1 MLVKLSLSG
10 AKKHLA
16 DYLVLFSGLMI
27 ASGIFYMFQSISSNK
42 AFLESNAPISMV
54 FIIFQLGAVLLGI
67 ITIVYL
73 FYANSFLMSMRQRD
87 YALFMML
94 GAKQNK
100 IAQLIFIETVSVGVI
115 ATLLG
120 SLVGV
125 FLTHIVSKLL
135 INQLDIEVIGFNP
148 WSGKAFLITFLFF
161 ALLFLLSAT
170 LNASTIVK
178 KPILELL
185 NANKTPNQT
194 QQKPIFMLLETTLGL
209 ISLAIG
215 YYMMAHLQ
223 KFSILGIVIAL
234 ITIVLG
240 SYLIFHSILILL
252 LNIIRQSNKICFKNL
267 NNFTLSQLSF
277 RIQEYTRL
285 LSMVSIIFALALG
298 ALTVGIGFRNEIDK
312 LTEQTTTYDLI
323 LNNAQAINQKEVDA
337 LSPTLNVTYHV
348 KESAD
353 KIYFNKEEFNQEP
366 LLVNEELKKK
376 VTYTGDQLAEDV
388 NKADHLWSLLSPE
401 QATKEIKIINSSQFM
416 ALNENESLLQVIQVK
431 DFLTSKNKI
440 KSLVNEN
447 KQNTTSSTSAFSQ
460 KFDVYTTFNQ
470 MFSGLEFMGFFLGLA
485 FLAMLAS
492 CLMFKILSGAPAD
505 VIRYDMLTKIGA
517 RKKLLQA
524 SIKKE
529 IAVLFL
535 APGLLG
541 MIHVLFGLQM
551 FKGLLTEPYAG
562 IWLPF
567 TLFFVLYFIYY
578 LVTVWLYTGIVLKEK

>member
-1 MLVKLSLSG
+1 MLVKLSLTG
-10 AKKHLA
+10 IKKHLA

-42 AFLESNAPISMV
+42 SFLESNAPISMV

-87 YALFMML
+87 YALFMMF

-100 IAQLIFIETVSVGVI
+100 IAQLIFIETVSVGII

-120 SLVGV
+120 CLVGV

-148 WSGKAFLITFLFF
+148 WSGKALLITFLFF

-185 NANKTPNQT
+185 NANKTPDQT
-194 QQKPIFMLLETTLGL
+194 QQRPIFMLLETTLGL

-223 KFSILGIVIAL
+223 MFSILGIVIAL

-240 SYLIFHSILILL
+240 SYLVFHSILILL
-252 LNIIRQSNKICFKNL
+252 LNLVKRSDKICFKNL
-267 NNFTLSQLSF
+267 NSFTLSQLSF
-277 RIQEYTRL
+277 RMQKYTRL

-323 LNNAQAINQKEVDA
+323 LNNAQAIDQKEVEA

-348 KESAD
+348 KETSD
-353 KIYFNKEEFNQEP
+353 NIYFDKEEFNQEP
-366 LLVNEELKKK
+366 LLVNEGLEKK
-376 VTYTGDQLAEDV
+376 VNYTGDQLAEDV
-388 NKADHLWSLLSPE
+388 NKADELWSLLSPE
-401 QATKEIKIINSSQFM
+401 QSVKEINIIDSSQFTTLE
-416 ALNENESLLQVIQVK
+416 ANKSLLQVIQVENFLSSK
-431 DFLTSKNKI
+431 DKI
-440 KSLVNEN
+440 KSLVDEN
-447 KQNTTSSTSAFSQ
+447 KQNNPSSESSFSQ
-460 KFDVYTTFNQ
+460 KFDIYTTFNQ

-505 VIRYDMLTKIGA
+505 VIRYDMLTKIGT
-517 RKKLLQA
+517 RKTLLQA
-524 SIKKE
+524 SIQKE

-551 FKGLLTEPYAG
+551 FKGLLTEPYTG

-567 TLFFVLYFIYY
+567 ILFFVLYFIYY
-578 LVTVWLYTGIVLKEK
+578 VVTVWLYTGVVLKEK

>member
-1 MLVKLSLSG
+1 M
-10 AKKHLA
+10 
-16 DYLVLFSGLMI
+16 
-27 ASGIFYMFQSISSNK
+27 
-42 AFLESNAPISMV
+42 
-54 FIIFQLGAVLLGI
+54 
-67 ITIVYL
+67 
-73 FYANSFLMSMRQRD
+73 
-87 YALFMML
+87 
-94 GAKQNK
+94 
-100 IAQLIFIETVSVGVI
+100 
-115 ATLLG
+115 
-120 SLVGV
+120 
-125 FLTHIVSKLL
+125 

-148 WSGKAFLITFLFF
+148 WSGKALLITFLFF

-185 NANKTPNQT
+185 NANKTPDQT
-194 QQKPIFMLLETTLGL
+194 QQRPIFMLLETTLGL

-223 KFSILGIVIAL
+223 MFSILGIVIAL

-240 SYLIFHSILILL
+240 SYLVFHSILILL
-252 LNIIRQSNKICFKNL
+252 LNLVKRSDKICFKNL
-267 NNFTLSQLSF
+267 NSFTLSQLSF
-277 RIQEYTRL
+277 RMQKYTRL

-323 LNNAQAINQKEVDA
+323 LNNAQAIDQKEVEA

-348 KESAD
+348 KETSD
-353 KIYFNKEEFNQEP
+353 NIYFDKEEFNQEP
-366 LLVNEELKKK
+366 LLVNEGLEKK
-376 VTYTGDQLAEDV
+376 VNYTGDQLAEDV
-388 NKADHLWSLLSPE
+388 NKADELWSLLSPE
-401 QATKEIKIINSSQFM
+401 QSVKEINIIDSSQFTTLE
-416 ALNENESLLQVIQVK
+416 ANKSLLQVIQVENFLSSK
-431 DFLTSKNKI
+431 DKI
-440 KSLVNEN
+440 KSLVDEN
-447 KQNTTSSTSAFSQ
+447 KQNNPSSESSFSQ
-460 KFDVYTTFNQ
+460 KFDIYTTFNQ

-505 VIRYDMLTKIGA
+505 VIRYDMLTKIGT
-517 RKKLLQA
+517 RKTLLQA
-524 SIKKE
+524 SIQKE

-551 FKGLLTEPYAG
+551 FKGLLTEPYTG

-567 TLFFVLYFIYY
+567 ILFFVLYFIYY
-578 LVTVWLYTGIVLKEK
+578 VVTVWLYTGVVLKEK